1 MATTGISL
9 REYLGFDGSAD
20 DWNWR
25 EDFVQLD
32 ENLGTS
38 GDFIAAESTLIAC
51 GLPKATD
58 AMSVVKLGLTPQI
71 QISQNIPQQRLYEIG
86 SMRCHIINGIPVGG
100 FSISRMIYN
109 GPSLVR
115 AFYGVMFDDDGNP
128 TEAALSGLTTRDNNV
143 QSTLSGN
150 WSNITRRPDKTMDGN
165 ANQHLWLS
173 LWDTRLRMPFG
184 LAVFMQDIKGIAA
197 GGFYLEGCKVNS
209 HSTGTS
215 AGQMIMMEGINCAF
229 DRMVPIVSG
238 VGKS

>member
-1 MATTGISL
+1 MAAGITIN
-9 REYLGFDGSAD
+9 EYLGFDGNPD

-38 GDFIAAESTLIAC
+38 GDFIAAESTLICC
-51 GLPKATD
+51 GAAQATD
-58 AMSVVKLGLTPQI
+58 AMNVVKLGLTPQI
-71 QISQNIPQQRLYEIG
+71 QVSQNIPQQRLYEIG

-115 AFYGVMFDDDGNP
+115 AFYGLLYDDNGNP
-128 TEAALSGLTTRDNNV
+128 TTAAMNGMITDANTAQTTLVNSWANLTNK
-143 QSTLSGN
+143 
-150 WSNITRRPDKTMDGN
+150 PDKIMNNNGK
-165 ANQHLWLS
+165 QQLWLS
-173 LWDTRLRMPFG
+173 MWDTRLRLPFG
-184 LAVFMQDIKGIAA
+184 LAVFMQDVKGNAV
-197 GGFYLEGCKVNS
+197 GGFYLEGAKVNS

-229 DRMVPIVSG
+229 DRMVPIIG
-238 VGKS
+238 GIGTRF